1 MKGLTVT
8 QKKQQ
13 KKQKTN
19 KQTILRDQKDSLPNL
34 MSVIYIFA

>member
-19 KQTILRDQKDSLPNL
+19 KQTY
-34 MSVIYIFA
+34 VIKKIVYQI

>member
-8 QKKQQ
+8 QKK
-13 KKQKTN
+13 KKN
-19 KQTILRDQKDSLPNL
+19 KQTNLCDQKDSLPNL